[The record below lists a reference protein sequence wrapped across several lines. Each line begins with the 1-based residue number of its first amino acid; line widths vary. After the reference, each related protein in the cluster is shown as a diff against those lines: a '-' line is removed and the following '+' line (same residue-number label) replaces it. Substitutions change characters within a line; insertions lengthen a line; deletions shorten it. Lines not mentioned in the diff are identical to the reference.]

1 MSASYEQSGIKNVHK
16 PKPSDM
22 CDAIRQAVKT
32 MENYLADSEIKDMI
46 VCDKCTLTTEY
57 RPQLTADLERLYD
70 SLDNHDKGV
79 LQDRLDDMWI
89 MYCTARY
96 TDKEAIAREGM
107 QCTVDSNEGYKMA
120 LYFLVQKT
128 PTEPKAVV
136 KFQNMDLVYRYH
148 KEILP
153 QTALPMTATM
163 YKRVAELNDH
173 YFMFRRISF
182 KEYRKSYA
190 SLTLKEYKLVFDFE
204 KE

>member
-1 MSASYEQSGIKNVHK
+1 MSASYEQSEIQNVHK

-32 MENYLADSEIKDMI
+32 MESYLADSEIKEMI

-89 MYCTARY
+89 MYCIARY
-96 TDKEAIAREGM
+96 TDKEAIAREGRA
-107 QCTVDSNEGYKMA
+107 VDSNEGYKMA

-128 PTEPKAVV
+128 PTEPKVV
-136 KFQNMDLVYRYH
+136 MKFQNMDLVYRYH

-163 YKRVAELNDH
+163 YKRVAELDAH
-173 YFMFRRISF
+173 YFMFRRISV